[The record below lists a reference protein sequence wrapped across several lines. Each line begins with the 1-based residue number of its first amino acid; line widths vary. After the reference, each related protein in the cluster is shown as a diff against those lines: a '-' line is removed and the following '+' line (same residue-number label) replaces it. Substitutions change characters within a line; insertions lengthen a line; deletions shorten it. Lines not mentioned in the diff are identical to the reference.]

1 MLETWFWVL
10 LVAGLYPY
18 VIYPVCVAVLGR
30 LVNRGVRA
38 DAGYLPRVTVI
49 TAAYNEQAHIEATV
63 RNKLTQDYPRELLDM
78 IVVSDCSAD
87 GTDDIVRRIA
97 AEDARV
103 QLLRNETR
111 SGKTIGLNLA
121 LPRARGDIVVFADA
135 NSIYRPDA
143 IAKIVRNFA
152 DERVGYVTGNMLYVN
167 PDGSLVGDGCSAYMR
182 YENALR
188 AAENR
193 LGSIVGVDGGVDAIR
208 RELYRPMR
216 ADQLP
221 DFVTPLNVSEQGY
234 RVIYEPAAVLTED
247 ALSEQS
253 QEYRMRVR
261 VALRAFWALW
271 DKRALLN
278 PFRFGLFAW
287 QLWSHKLLRYL
298 AFAPLTAA
306 MILNWM
312 LLDHGAIYALGA
324 AAQVLFAAACG
335 VAAAGSRTTGAAFAP
350 VRYCFYFFLLNWASA
365 VAFVRFVRG
374 QKQVL
379 WQPRTG

>member
-1 MLETWFWVL
+1 MLERWFWCLAIV
-10 LVAGLYPY
+10 GLYPY
-18 VIYPVCVAVLGR
+18 VIYPVLVAIVGR
-30 LVNRGVRA
+30 LANRTVRRD
-38 DAGYLPRVTVI
+38 DAYLPRVTVI
-49 TAAYNEQAHIEATV
+49 TAAFNEQAHIEATV
-63 RNKLTQDYPRELLDM
+63 RNKLSQDYPRELLDM
-78 IVVSDCSAD
+78 IVVSDCSVD

-97 AEDARV
+97 AEDPRV

-121 LPRARGDIVVFADA
+121 VPRARGDIVVFSDA
-135 NSIYRPDA
+135 NSLYRPDA
-143 IAKIVRNFA
+143 IRKLVRNFA
-152 DERVGYVTGNMLYVN
+152 DDRVGYVTGSMRYVSA
-167 PDGSLVGDGCSAYMR
+167 DGSLVGDGCSAYMR

-193 LGSIVGVDGGVDAIR
+193 VGSIVGVDGGVDAIR
-208 RELYRPMR
+208 RSLYRPMR

-234 RVIYEPAAVLTED
+234 RVIYEADAVLTED
-247 ALSEQS
+247 ALSVEA

-278 PFRFGLFAW
+278 PLRFGLFAW

-298 AFAPLTAA
+298 AFAPLAA
-306 MILNWM
+306 AAVLNW
-312 LLDHGAIYALGA
+312 LLADRGAIYAAGIAAQALFVIACALAVSGSRGA
-324 AAQVLFAAACG
+324 A
-335 VAAAGSRTTGAAFAP
+335 SFAP

-365 VAFVRFVRG
+365 VAFVRFLRG

-379 WQPRTG
+379 WQPRVG